1 MGYEVSFNKI
11 KLLNLAL
18 VFTHK
23 YFWRNTLSYSTIR
36 TSTIT
41 GHQEQTTHQ
50 SFGYIFACKDL
61 IHCYSEIAPYM

>member
-11 KLLNLAL
+11 KRLNLAL
-18 VFTHK
+18 VFAHK

-36 TSTIT
+36 TSIT

-50 SFGYIFACKDL
+50 SFGYIFAYKDNSFL
-61 IHCYSEIAPYM
+61 